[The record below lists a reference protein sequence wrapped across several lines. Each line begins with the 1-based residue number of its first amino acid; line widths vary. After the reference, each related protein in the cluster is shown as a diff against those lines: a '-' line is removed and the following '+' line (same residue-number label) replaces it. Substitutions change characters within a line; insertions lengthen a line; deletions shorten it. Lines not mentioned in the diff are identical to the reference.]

1 HPALLQVTDD
11 PIVSSD
17 VRGCPQSLLVDMQAT
32 MRAGERLV
40 KVLAWH
46 ESLGHAHRIMD
57 VLKLYGTLDSTLKEA
72 S

>member
-1 HPALLQVTDD
+1 VTHD

-17 VRGCPQSLLVDMQAT
+17 VRGCRQSLLVDLGAT
-32 MRAGERLV
+32 LKAGSRLV

-46 ESLGHAHRIMD
+46 ESLGHAARILD
-57 VLKLYGTLDSTLKEA
+57 VAALYHELDGAGVQTREA